1 MNTFYNFYTFFS
13 LSFYTFYINFFF
25 RVINIIITNNQ
36 ASSALVLPP
45 SAQVRPRLVTPYARC
60 LHAEASA
67 SHRVRCLLPRAT
79 ARARGWP
86 QRPRLAAKAPGVDN
100 PI

>member
-1 MNTFYNFYTFFS
+1 MNTFYNFLYFFFFIF
-13 LSFYTFYINFFF
+13 LYFFILIFF

-36 ASSALVLPP
+36 ASSALVLQP
-45 SAQVRPRLVTPYARC
+45 SARVRPRLVTPYAMC